1 VLTIEIEFVMMNQD
15 SIAIAITHPE
25 MLLGEADAIAMLL
38 DEGVDYVHIRKP
50 NMGDD
55 EVLALLQ
62 AIPTHYHQRLT
73 IHYHH
78 HLTKKV
84 RVGGLHESFG
94 YSIDINEDTRVSKS
108 CHSIKEV
115 ASIDGDYHY
124 LFLSPIFNSISKEN
138 YCSPFDYSELARFL
152 RHPQSTTQ
160 KVIALGGISIQTAAT
175 ARRMGFTGYALLGA
189 LWSVDNQV
197 VDIKETFDNFQQ
209 IREAWQ
215 NQ

>member
-1 VLTIEIEFVMMNQD
+1 MSSL
-15 SIAIAITHPE
+15 AIAITHPE
-25 MLLGEADAIAMLL
+25 MLQHEADSIAMLL

-50 NMGDD
+50 NIADN

-62 AIPTHYHQRLT
+62 AIPTNYHHRLT

-78 HLTKKV
+78 HLCTKIMLGGVHEGFSYSVDKQLNV
-84 RVGGLHESFG
+84 R
-94 YSIDINEDTRVSKS
+94 ISKS

-115 ASIDGDYHY
+115 ASLDGDYHY
-124 LFLSPIFNSISKEN
+124 LFLSPIFDSISKEN
-138 YCSPFDYSELARFL
+138 YCSPFDYSELTRFL

-160 KVIALGGISIQTAAT
+160 KVIALGGISTQTAAT
-175 ARRMGFTGYALLGA
+175 ARKMGFAGYALLGA
-189 LWSVDNQV
+189 LWSVDNQFV
-197 VDIKETFDNFQQ
+197 SIRKTIDNFQQ